1 MRFFYW
7 RTHILLLLNI
17 YKFIRLFLIVRA
29 LSLNICVVATSTIN
43 TRNSLLFCEYMLISH
58 LILALIFN
66 LILSIIFFII
76 IGLIIFQRVSFK
88 LFMALNSIDI
98 LWCLGDVLRLSY
110 LLGQLNICLLF
121 IVLNFMACFIIIIV

>member
-1 MRFFYW
+1 
-7 RTHILLLLNI
+7 
-17 YKFIRLFLIVRA
+17 
-29 LSLNICVVATSTIN
+29 
-43 TRNSLLFCEYMLISH
+43 MLISH

-98 LWCLGDVLRLSY
+98 LWCLVDVLRLSY